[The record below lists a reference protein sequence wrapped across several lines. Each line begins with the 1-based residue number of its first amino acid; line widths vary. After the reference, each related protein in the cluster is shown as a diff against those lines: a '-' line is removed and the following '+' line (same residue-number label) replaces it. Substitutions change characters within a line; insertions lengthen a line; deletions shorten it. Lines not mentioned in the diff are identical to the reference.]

1 MHIARTKRLVA
12 VAATLSAASLALAA
26 CSSGDD
32 ASSESAS
39 ASASAVPSLFASESA
54 TAEPVAA
61 GAAAE
66 ACAAY
71 FELDL
76 LNSTYAGGAVADG
89 DITEEQA
96 KEQFKALLKEMNAQS
111 KAAVADGSGDAK
123 MAANSKRM
131 RKVVLSLNKNEA
143 LSDLSTKK
151 QTRFAKSSLRMQKAC
166 DRAGY
171 PLPDDNVTART
182 AAGI

>member
-1 MHIARTKRLVA
+1 MRTLKTKQLIAVI
-12 VAATLSAASLALAA
+12 AAAGLSLGLAA
-26 CSSGDD
+26 CSSDEEASPEAS
-32 ASSESAS
+32 ASSSAS
-39 ASASAVPSLFASESA
+39 AAALDPSASAAPI
-54 TAEPVAA
+54 VAA
-61 GAAAE
+61 GAAAD

-76 LNSTYAGGAVADG
+76 LNSAYAGGAVADG
-89 DITEEQA
+89 DLTEEQA
-96 KEQFKALLKEMNAQS
+96 KDQFKSLLKEMVVQS
-111 KAAVADGSGDAK
+111 KAAIQDGSGDAK
-123 MAANSKRM
+123 MAANATRM
-131 RKVVLSLNKNEA
+131 RKVVRSLTKDEA
-143 LSDLSTKK
+143 LSDLSTNK

>member
-1 MHIARTKRLVA
+1 MQLARPKHLVA
-12 VAATLSAASLALAA
+12 VVATLSLSSLALAA
-26 CSSGDD
+26 CTSDD
-32 ASSESAS
+32 SASSEDA

-54 TAEPVAA
+54 SDAAVAA
-61 GAAAE
+61 GAAAD

-76 LNSTYAGGAVADG
+76 LNSAYAGGAVADG

-96 KEQFKALLKEMNAQS
+96 KDQFKSLLKEMTTQS
-111 KAAVADGSGDAK
+111 RAAVQDGSGDAK
-123 MAANSKRM
+123 MVANSKRM
-131 RKVVLSLNKNEA
+131 RKVVLSLSKDEA
-143 LSDLSTKK
+143 LSDLSTNK